1 MKEISKRSSLSEI
14 EKYLKKELNIFSSDE
29 QIHNVEVPG
38 EGNMNVVLRVETN
51 KKSFILKQSRPYVN
65 KYPNIKNSEKRIIVE
80 DQFYELIIKSEIQ
93 KFFPKKIDFIKKD
106 LILLIEDLGQCRDM
120 SYLYSSKNMNLD
132 HFNSLIY
139 ILESIHKTKVNS
151 FPSNYS
157 LKELNHEHIFVLPF
171 QKNDFQL
178 DDIQSG
184 LKKLSTYIT
193 NDSNINDVVKRIG
206 DMYLKVGNTLLHGD
220 YYPGSWMQKDD
231 NVYVI
236 DPEFSHLGFKEFDL
250 GVMAAHL
257 TMITESEDYLNKI
270 IKAYSENIDKS
281 IFYKVSGIEIIRR
294 IIGLAQLPLDMSLNA
309 KEKLLNIAKKMILS

>member
-29 QIHNVEVPG
+29 QIHNIEVPG

-120 SYLYSSKNMNLD
+120 SYLYSSKNINLD

-193 NDSNINDVVKRIG
+193 NDSNINDVAKRIG

-294 IIGLAQLPLDMSLNA
+294 IIGLAQLPLDMSLNT

>member
-1 MKEISKRSSLSEI
+1 
-14 EKYLKKELNIFSSDE
+14 
-29 QIHNVEVPG
+29 
-38 EGNMNVVLRVETN
+38 
-51 KKSFILKQSRPYVN
+51 
-65 KYPNIKNSEKRIIVE
+65 
-80 DQFYELIIKSEIQ
+80 
-93 KFFPKKIDFIKKD
+93 
-106 LILLIEDLGQCRDM
+106 M
-120 SYLYSSKNMNLD
+120 SYLYSSKNINLD

>member
-29 QIHNVEVPG
+29 QVHNVEVPG

>member
-29 QIHNVEVPG
+29 QVHNVEVPG

-193 NDSNINDVVKRIG
+193 NDSNINDVAKRIG

>member
-1 MKEISKRSSLSEI
+1 MKEISIRSSLSEI

-29 QIHNVEVPG
+29 QIHNIEVPG

>member
-29 QIHNVEVPG
+29 QIHNIEVPG

-120 SYLYSSKNMNLD
+120 SYLYSSKNINLD

>member
-1 MKEISKRSSLSEI
+1 MKEISIRSSLSEI

-29 QIHNVEVPG
+29 QVHNVEVPG

-193 NDSNINDVVKRIG
+193 NDSNINDVAKRIG

-220 YYPGSWMQKDD
+220 YYPGSWMEKDD

>member
-1 MKEISKRSSLSEI
+1 MKEISKISSLSEI

-29 QIHNVEVPG
+29 QVHNVEVPG

-220 YYPGSWMQKDD
+220 FYPGSWMEKND
-231 NVYVI
+231 NVYII

>member
-1 MKEISKRSSLSEI
+1 MNFKFIYKICTKSEWEIAKDKKQYMGTKKDLADGFIHFSGE
-14 EKYLKKELNIFSSDE
+14 EQVEGTLKKFY
-29 QIHNVEVPG
+29 
-38 EGNMNVVLRVETN
+38 TN
-51 KKSFILKQSRPYVN
+51 Q
-65 KYPNIKNSEKRIIVE
+65 
-80 DQFYELIIKSEIQ
+80 
-93 KFFPKKIDFIKKD
+93 KD

-193 NDSNINDVVKRIG
+193 NDSNINDVAKRIG

-309 KEKLLNIAKKMILS
+309 KEKLLNIAKKINFSQLFNSK

>member
-1 MKEISKRSSLSEI
+1 MKEISIRSSLSEI

-29 QIHNVEVPG
+29 QVHNVEVPG

>member
-29 QIHNVEVPG
+29 QIHNIEVPG

>member
-29 QIHNVEVPG
+29 QIHNIEVPG

-178 DDIQSG
+178 DDFQSG

>member
-14 EKYLKKELNIFSSDE
+14 EKYLKKELNIFSFDE
-29 QIHNVEVPG
+29 QIHNIEVPG

-120 SYLYSSKNMNLD
+120 SYLYSSKNINLD

-151 FPSNYS
+151 FPSNSS

-184 LKKLSTYIT
+184 LKKLSTFIT

-220 YYPGSWMQKDD
+220 YYPGSWMEKDD

-294 IIGLAQLPLDMSLNA
+294 IIGLAQLPLDMSLNT

>member
-29 QIHNVEVPG
+29 QIHNIEVPG

-193 NDSNINDVVKRIG
+193 NDSNINDVAKRIG

>member
-193 NDSNINDVVKRIG
+193 NDSNINDVAKRIG

>member
-1 MKEISKRSSLSEI
+1 MKEISKRSSLSKI
-14 EKYLKKELNIFSSDE
+14 EKYLKKESNIFSSDE
-29 QIHNVEVPG
+29 QIHNIEVPG

-120 SYLYSSKNMNLD
+120 SYLYSSKNINLD

-151 FPSNYS
+151 FPLNSS

-220 YYPGSWMQKDD
+220 YYPGSWMEKDD

-294 IIGLAQLPLDMSLNA
+294 IIGLAQLPLDMSLNV

>member
-29 QIHNVEVPG
+29 QIHNIEVPG

-120 SYLYSSKNMNLD
+120 SYLYSSKNINLD

-193 NDSNINDVVKRIG
+193 NDSNINDVAKRIG

>member
-29 QIHNVEVPG
+29 QIHNIEVPG

-139 ILESIHKTKVNS
+139 ILESIHKKKVNS

-193 NDSNINDVVKRIG
+193 NDSNINDVAKRIG

-220 YYPGSWMQKDD
+220 YYPGSWMEKDD
-231 NVYVI
+231 NVYII

>member
-1 MKEISKRSSLSEI
+1 MKEISIRSSLSEI

-29 QIHNVEVPG
+29 QIHNIEVPG

-220 YYPGSWMQKDD
+220 YYPGSWMEKDD
-231 NVYVI
+231 NVYII

-257 TMITESEDYLNKI
+257 TIITESEDYLNKI

>member
-1 MKEISKRSSLSEI
+1 MKEISIRSSLSEI

-29 QIHNVEVPG
+29 QVHNVEVPG

-220 YYPGSWMQKDD
+220 YYPGSWMEKDD

>member
-1 MKEISKRSSLSEI
+1 MKEISIRSSLSEI

-29 QIHNVEVPG
+29 QIHNIEVPG

-220 YYPGSWMQKDD
+220 YYPGSWMQKND

-294 IIGLAQLPLDMSLNA
+294 IIGLAQLPLDMSLNT

>member
-1 MKEISKRSSLSEI
+1 MKEISIRSSLSEI

-29 QIHNVEVPG
+29 QIHNIEVPG

-120 SYLYSSKNMNLD
+120 SYLYSSKNINLD

-220 YYPGSWMQKDD
+220 YYPGSWMQKND

>member
-1 MKEISKRSSLSEI
+1 MKEISIRSSLSEI

-29 QIHNVEVPG
+29 QIHNIEVPG

-220 YYPGSWMQKDD
+220 FYPGSWMEKND
-231 NVYVI
+231 NVYII

>member
-80 DQFYELIIKSEIQ
+80 DQFYELIIKSETQ
-93 KFFPKKIDFIKKD
+93 KYFPKKIDFIKKD

>member
-29 QIHNVEVPG
+29 QIHNIEVPG

-184 LKKLSTYIT
+184 LKKTFNLY
-193 NDSNINDVVKRIG
+193 N
-206 DMYLKVGNTLLHGD
+206 
-220 YYPGSWMQKDD
+220 Q
-231 NVYVI
+231 
-236 DPEFSHLGFKEFDL
+236 
-250 GVMAAHL
+250 
-257 TMITESEDYLNKI
+257 
-270 IKAYSENIDKS
+270 
-281 IFYKVSGIEIIRR
+281 
-294 IIGLAQLPLDMSLNA
+294 
-309 KEKLLNIAKKMILS
+309 

>member
-1 MKEISKRSSLSEI
+1 MKEISIRSSLSEI

-29 QIHNVEVPG
+29 QIHNIEVPG

-220 YYPGSWMQKDD
+220 YYPGSWMEKDD
-231 NVYVI
+231 NVYII

-250 GVMAAHL
+250 GVMGAHL
-257 TMITESEDYLNKI
+257 TIITESEEYLNKI

>member
-29 QIHNVEVPG
+29 QIHNIEVPG

-80 DQFYELIIKSEIQ
+80 DQFYKLIIKSEIQ

-120 SYLYSSKNMNLD
+120 SYLYSSNNINLD

-270 IKAYSENIDKS
+270 IKTYSENIDKS

>member
-29 QIHNVEVPG
+29 QIHNIEVPG

-220 YYPGSWMQKDD
+220 YYPGSWMEKDD

>member
-1 MKEISKRSSLSEI
+1 MKEISIRSSLSEI

-29 QIHNVEVPG
+29 QVHNVEVPG

-120 SYLYSSKNMNLD
+120 SYLYSSKNINLD